1 MNSAFPLPRSGNPQL
16 DQIVL
21 SEALDLEVE
30 RRVAERLDKHAEAQA
45 FLWRFRLIAIETLMM
60 GTLVGTAGFVL
71 HQPAWQVV
79 RSAVLVAGACF
90 ASGMMLVGLSAG
102 TARLAAR
109 IRRWWAS

>member
-1 MNSAFPLPRSGNPQL
+1 MNSAFPLPRSGNAQL

-21 SEALDLEVE
+21 TEALDQEVE
-30 RRVAERLDKHAEAQA
+30 RRVAERLDQHAEAQA

-60 GTLVGTAGFVL
+60 GALVAAAGWAL
-71 HQPAWQVV
+71 HQPTFEVI

-102 TARLAAR
+102 TGKIVKRV
-109 IRRWWAS
+109 RRWWMS

>member
-21 SEALDLEVE
+21 TEALDHEVE
-30 RRVAERLDKHAEAQA
+30 RRVAERIAQEAEAQA
-45 FLWRFRLIAIETLMM
+45 FLWRFRLITIETLMM
-60 GTLVGTAGFVL
+60 GALVAAAGFAL
-71 HQPAWQVV
+71 HEPTGHVI

-102 TARLAAR
+102 TAKLVTRL
-109 IRRWWAS
+109 RRWWRS